1 MSAEEAPKTESSS
14 EQPNIFASAVNAVKE
29 AKDADGGE
37 AVANEE
43 STAQFAPLVQLDE
56 VEVQN
61 LEDAEEAMFKER
73 AKLYRFG
80 VRMIHL
86 NEENPERV
94 WLERGVGE
102 MKILKHKEH
111 GKTRLLMRQE
121 KTMKIIVNHLV
132 SPDTEI
138 EPQGDSG
145 KAFIW
150 TCLNFEDG
158 ETKEEFFA
166 VRFKEEDIANAFKK
180 AYDEARAENGKVL
193 KGEDAEDTSGGDALA
208 GELENLEVKEGE
220 KEKEE
225 DKDKAE

>member
-1 MSAEEAPKTESSS
+1 MSATEEVPKVDESSS
-14 EQPNIFASAVNAVKE
+14 EQPNIFAAAVSAVK
-29 AKDADGGE
+29 AKDTEGGGDE
-37 AVANEE
+37 AANEE
-43 STAQFAPLVQLDE
+43 STAQFAPLVKLDE
-56 VEVQN
+56 VEVKN
-61 LEDAEEAMFKER
+61 LEDDEEALFKDR

-86 NEENPERV
+86 NDENPERV

-102 MKILKHKEH
+102 FKVLRHKEH

-166 VRFKEEDIANAFKK
+166 VRFKEEEVANAFLK
-180 AYDEARAENGKVL
+180 AYDEARGEMRGIL
-193 KGEDAEDTSGGDALA
+193 KGDDAGDTSGGDALA
-208 GELENLEVKEGE
+208 AELENLEVKEAE
-220 KEKEE
+220 
-225 DKDKAE
+225 KAE